1 MLFPKKY
8 INDRTVLV
16 LLSISLF
23 IIVVTILDIVLRLTQ
38 TTGDFIVQ
46 CRNCQEYIPTFSRG
60 SVLDILAFIVFAV
73 LVFVVSVIMSART
86 YRIHRQLS
94 IVVVFLGILLL
105 LFNLRVVDALLGQ
118 R

>member
-1 MLFPKKY
+1 MLFPKKFFH
-8 INDRTVLV
+8 DRTILV
-16 LLSISLF
+16 LLSVSLF
-23 IIVVTILDIVLRLTQ
+23 VVIMTVLDVVLKLTQ

-60 SVLDILAFIVFAV
+60 SMLDILNFIIFSL
-73 LVFVVSVIMSART
+73 LVFVVSVLLSART

-94 IVVVFLGILLL
+94 VVVVFLGLLLL